1 MRARGK
7 GEKNGKQGEENET
20 KFKLEDDLDALFK
33 LPLGEFTVARNALA
47 ARLKKAGRGGEAER
61 VKALVKPS
69 ISAWAVNQLYW
80 RHRDAFDRLIA
91 AGERF
96 RRAHA
101 SQLAGKAADT
111 RVPLTARREALS
123 GLSRLA
129 GALLRDAGY
138 KTAPETMRRITTTL
152 EALST
157 YSSFSDAPPPG
168 RLTDDVD
175 PPGFESLAA
184 LIPSIGR
191 AERPDQST
199 RVIPFQPSASAAA
212 SSLPEADDDVSNR
225 EERRQTRVASAKAA
239 LQAAELAL
247 RETRTLAQGVA
258 ANLRKV
264 TAHANETEKDRRE
277 AEERFEK
284 ASVAA
289 EGARQRLQ
297 SVSAEAEKAAR
308 ALEDAER
315 DVEKA
320 RQEVLHSEK

>member
-1 MRARGK
+1 MARARGK
-7 GEKNGKQGEENET
+7 GEKNGGQGEENET
-20 KFKLEDDLDALFK
+20 KVKLEDDFAALFK
-33 LPLGEFTVARNALA
+33 LPLTEFTVARNALA
-47 ARLKKAGRGGEAER
+47 ARLKKAGRGEGSER

-80 RHRDAFDRLIA
+80 RHRDAFERLIA

-101 SQLAGKAADT
+101 SQLAGKAADM
-111 RVPLTARREALS
+111 RAALTARREALS

-129 GALLRDAGY
+129 GALLRDAGHN
-138 KTAPETMRRITTTL
+138 TAPDTMRRITTTL

-157 YSSFSDAPPPG
+157 YSSFSDAPRPG

-184 LIPSIGR
+184 LIPSVGR
-191 AERPDQST
+191 EERPDQST
-199 RVIPFQPSASAAA
+199 RVIPFQPSASDAA
-212 SSLPEADDDVSNR
+212 SSLLEADDVSKR
-225 EERRQTRVASAKAA
+225 EEAHQTRIASAQAA

-247 RETRTLAQGVA
+247 RETRAIAQDVA
-258 ANLRKV
+258 ATLKKV
-264 TAHANETEKDRRE
+264 TAHASEMEKGRRE

-289 EGARQRLQ
+289 EEARQRLQ
-297 SVSAEAEKAAR
+297 SVTGEAEKAAR

-315 DVEKA
+315 GVEKA
-320 RQEVLHSEK
+320 RKEALHSEK

>member
-184 LIPSIGR
+184 LIPSVGR
-191 AERPDQST
+191 EERPDQST

-212 SSLPEADDDVSNR
+212 SSLLEADDVSKR
-225 EERRQTRVASAKAA
+225 EERRQTRTASAKAA